1 LRRDQNI
8 NKVEKREKP
17 ASRKVEKGKLKQTR
31 GSFFLFWCGGSPE
44 LDLTVNTFSA
54 KTCKKNWT

>member
-31 GSFFLFWCGGSPE
+31 GRFLFCFGAE
-44 LDLTVNTFSA
+44 EVQ
-54 KTCKKNWT
+54 NWT